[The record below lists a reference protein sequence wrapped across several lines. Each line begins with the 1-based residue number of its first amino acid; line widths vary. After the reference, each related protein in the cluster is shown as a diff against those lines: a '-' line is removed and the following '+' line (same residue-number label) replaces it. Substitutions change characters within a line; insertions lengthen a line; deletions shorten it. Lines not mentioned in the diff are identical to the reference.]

1 MPRTAG
7 GGLEV
12 EGPHLGRRL
21 AAVGVAAGLLGGM
34 LGVGGGI
41 IIVPGLIWAAG
52 LGRHMATGTSLVA
65 ILPIAIVGTVTYA
78 LSPGGAFDPG
88 ASAILAAGSLTGA
101 VLGAQANARMTE
113 RGLRI
118 AFAIVS
124 GLFGARLVIPLGFGS
139 PNESIPLDAGAI
151 VVLALVGMLGGVLS
165 GLLGVGGS
173 GVVIAILVVL
183 LGTSQVLA
191 QGVALAA
198 VIPTVIVASL
208 THRRLGSLAPRI
220 GLRVGL
226 AGVLGAV
233 PGVLL
238 AIALPHDLL
247 RTAFGAFLIFTS
259 VRMLRALYRS
269 KPVAEP

>member
-1 MPRTAG
+1 
-7 GGLEV
+7 
-12 EGPHLGRRL
+12 
-21 AAVGVAAGLLGGM
+21 
-34 LGVGGGI
+34 
-41 IIVPGLIWAAG
+41 
-52 LGRHMATGTSLVA
+52 
-65 ILPIAIVGTVTYA
+65 
-78 LSPGGAFDPG
+78 
-88 ASAILAAGSLTGA
+88 
-101 VLGAQANARMTE
+101 MTE

-124 GLFGARLVIPLGFGS
+124 GLFGARLVIPLGFGT
-139 PNESIPLDAGAI
+139 PMESIPLDAGAV

-173 GVVIAILVVL
+173 GVVIAILVVV

-198 VIPTVIVASL
+198 VIPTVVVGAL

-226 AGVLGAV
+226 IGVLGAV

-247 RTAFGAFLIFTS
+247 RTAFGVFLIVTS

>member
-1 MPRTAG
+1 MTRTTA

-12 EGPHLGRRL
+12 EGPHLAWRL
-21 AAVGVAAGLLGGM
+21 AAVGIAAGLLGGM

-65 ILPIAIVGTVTYA
+65 ILPIAM
-78 LSPGGAFDPG
+78 
-88 ASAILAAGSLTGA
+88 SLTGA
-101 VLGAQANARMTE
+101 VLGAQANARMSE

-118 AFAIVS
+118 AFAIVT
-124 GLFGARLVIPLGFGS
+124 GLFGARLVVPLGFGS
-139 PNESIPLDAGAI
+139 PAESIPLDAGAV

-173 GVVIAILVVL
+173 GVVIAILVVV

-198 VIPTVIVASL
+198 VIPTVIVAAL

-220 GLRVGL
+220 GIRVGVV
-226 AGVLGAV
+226 GVLGAV
-233 PGVLL
+233 PGVLA

-247 RTAFGAFLIFTS
+247 RTAFGVFLIVTS
-259 VRMLRALYRS
+259 VRMLRALFRR

>member
-1 MPRTAG
+1 M
-7 GGLEV
+7 
-12 EGPHLGRRL
+12 
-21 AAVGVAAGLLGGM
+21 
-34 LGVGGGI
+34 
-41 IIVPGLIWAAG
+41 
-52 LGRHMATGTSLVA
+52 
-65 ILPIAIVGTVTYA
+65 
-78 LSPGGAFDPG
+78 
-88 ASAILAAGSLTGA
+88 
-101 VLGAQANARMTE
+101 
-113 RGLRI
+113 
-118 AFAIVS
+118 
-124 GLFGARLVIPLGFGS
+124 
-139 PNESIPLDAGAI
+139 
-151 VVLALVGMLGGVLS
+151 LALVGMLGGVLS

-173 GVVIAILVVL
+173 GVVIAILVVV

-226 AGVLGAV
+226 VGVLGAV
-233 PGVLL
+233 PGVLA